1 MKGLTTS
8 VRFVL
13 RVRVVSRLTGV
24 DALVC
29 GLESLCDSLGGIV
42 LGHVVKVE
50 RKVLLKLLLTC
61 STKM

>member
-1 MKGLTTS
+1 
-8 VRFVL
+8 
-13 RVRVVSRLTGV
+13 VSRLTGV